1 METQVLLTA
10 NPQSKSFKDNQLII
24 EEIYKKLNYQPT
36 GFTDH
41 ELENSLH
48 IINDFFDSHALH
60 ELREKAWQL
69 YKGWVI
75 SSSDFADGEENAKML
90 FFYTQLIEFL
100 NASYV
105 YTKKKKSEL

>member
-1 METQVLLTA
+1 METQILSPA
-10 NPQSKSFKDNQLII
+10 NAQSKSFKDNQLII
-24 EEIYKKLNYQPT
+24 EEIYKKLNYQPPST
-36 GFTDH
+36 LTDYG
-41 ELENSLH
+41 LENPLH
-48 IINDFFDSHALH
+48 IITDFFSSHALH
-60 ELREKAWQL
+60 DLREKAWQL

-105 YTKKKKSEL
+105 YTKKKK